1 MTHVLKTRCIRTDKL
16 VTAGL
21 LRAFGPRKDKMFK
34 LDQIKDGVL
43 NRFTIQIPA
52 GTTLFKQNDKGNTLY
67 ILVEGSV
74 KLTHKIAQ
82 SERVIATLGP
92 GEIVG
97 EKALCVSA
105 PYRRA
110 FTAIADTETV
120 ALEFDSQ
127 SLKAIATKIPD
138 FSLKLLQVVVERLDR
153 ANAMIGVLQTP
164 NSVERIAQYLMFV
177 CEHHSK
183 TSGAGIEIHVS
194 AESIHAATGIDLE
207 TVSGCL
213 KDLIAEKVLAIR
225 DKGFFVSDENAL
237 LQHITSL
244 KEKYAA

>member
-1 MTHVLKTRCIRTDKL
+1 
-16 VTAGL
+16 
-21 LRAFGPRKDKMFK
+21 MFK

-74 KLTHKIAQ
+74 KLTHKVAQ
-82 SERVIATLGP
+82 TERIIATLGP

-97 EKALCVSA
+97 EKALCMNA

-153 ANAMIGVLQTP
+153 ANALIGVLQTQ
-164 NSVERIAQYLMFV
+164 NAGERIAQYLIYL

-183 TSGAGIEIHVS
+183 NSGSGVEINAT
-194 AESIHAATGIDLE
+194 AESIHTATGVDMA
-207 TVSGCL
+207 TVSDCL
-213 KDLIAEKVLAIR
+213 KELLAEKVLAVR

-237 LQHITSL
+237 LQHVTSL
-244 KEKYAA
+244 KERFAA